1 MTNELFEKI
10 IAKINFSLLKKTPV
24 ILQSEAAECGIAC
37 LAMICGYYGLDID
50 LFNFR
55 QRYGS
60 PSQGVTLMSLSK
72 TAEHAGL
79 KSRALSLDLD
89 EIRQLKLPCVLHW
102 GMNHYVVLTKVR
114 KSSFVVHDPALGK
127 RIIGNQEMSNYFT
140 GIALELWP
148 DQNFQQ
154 EKAKSRLRLLDLMRN
169 IVGLKSVLLKI
180 FAFSVV
186 VEAIGLLLP
195 IGTQLV
201 TDHVIMAHD
210 QSLLSVIC
218 IGLVFFTLFRTFISM
233 LRAWTSLTLNTLT
246 NIQWKTT
253 LFDHLTSLPLSFFE
267 KRHLGD
273 IQSRFSSLDT
283 IRSTFTNSIVSGIID
298 SIMTIGLLIMLT
310 LYGGWLTW
318 VVVGFTLC
326 YAIMRLATY
335 HFYRR
340 VAEEQ
345 VIKGAR
351 SSSHFMESLYGI
363 STIKALNLKER
374 RSQHWL
380 NINIE
385 ACNAGIKQTRFD
397 MMFGGVNTFI
407 TAIDQVAVLW
417 LGAIMVIDNNMT
429 LGMFMAFNAYRGQ
442 FSQRASSLVD
452 LCMQLRMLSLHN
464 ERLSEIVFSEPEK
477 ELPAREVFSPDSG
490 AKLEVKNLCYQYDP
504 FSQPIFSNLNITIE
518 PGESVALVGPSGVG
532 KTTLLKVMCGLLSPT
547 SGDILADN
555 LDITKIGINNY
566 RLGTACV
573 LQEDRLFSGSLIDN
587 ISGFEDNAN
596 IDFVME
602 CAKRCNIHDEIMKM
616 PMGYETI
623 VGELGLGISGGQKQR
638 ILIARALYRKPSIL
652 FMDEATSHLDLK
664 NESVI
669 NQSISALSITRI
681 IVAHRPSTIASA
693 DRVIDLSQTKTV
705 AQALK
710 GENYA
715 RNVYWI

>member
-1 MTNELFEKI
+1 
-10 IAKINFSLLKKTPV
+10 
-24 ILQSEAAECGIAC
+24 
-37 LAMICGYYGLDID
+37 
-50 LFNFR
+50 
-55 QRYGS
+55 
-60 PSQGVTLMSLSK
+60 
-72 TAEHAGL
+72 
-79 KSRALSLDLD
+79 
-89 EIRQLKLPCVLHW
+89 
-102 GMNHYVVLTKVR
+102 
-114 KSSFVVHDPALGK
+114 
-127 RIIGNQEMSNYFT
+127 
-140 GIALELWP
+140 
-148 DQNFQQ
+148 
-154 EKAKSRLRLLDLMRN
+154 MRN
-169 IVGLKSVLLKI
+169 IVGLKSALLKI

-218 IGLVFFTLFRTFISM
+218 IGLGLFYTISH
-233 LRAWTSLTLNTLT
+233 LHQYAPRLDVLNAEYPDKYPVENHAFRSSGQSATIL
-246 NIQWKTT
+246 
-253 LFDHLTSLPLSFFE
+253 FE

-326 YAIMRLATY
+326 YAIMRFATY
-335 HFYRR
+335 RFYRR

-397 MMFGGVNTFI
+397 MLFSGINTFI

-464 ERLSEIVFSEPEK
+464 ERLSEIVFSEPEQ
-477 ELPAREVFSPDSG
+477 ELPTREVFSADSG

-504 FSQPIFSNLNITIE
+504 FSQPIFSNLNITVE

-547 SGDILADN
+547 SGDVLADN
-555 LDITKIGINNY
+555 LDITKIGLNNY
-566 RLGTACV
+566 RLGIACV

-587 ISGFEDNAN
+587 ISGFEDNAD

-602 CAKRCNIHDEIMKM
+602 CAKRCNIHDEIIKM

-638 ILIARALYRKPSIL
+638 ILIARALYRRPSIL
-652 FMDEATSHLDLK
+652 FY
-664 NESVI
+664 
-669 NQSISALSITRI
+669 
-681 IVAHRPSTIASA
+681 
-693 DRVIDLSQTKTV
+693 
-705 AQALK
+705 
-710 GENYA
+710 G
-715 RNVYWI
+715 

>member
-1 MTNELFEKI
+1 MNKELFTTIVSKL
-10 IAKINFSLLKKTPV
+10 NFSLRKKTPV
-24 ILQSEAAECGIAC
+24 ILQSESSECGIAC
-37 LAMICGYYGLDID
+37 LTMIAGFYGLDID

-60 PSQGVTLMSLSK
+60 ASQGASLLTLSK
-72 TAEHAGL
+72 TAENVGL

-89 EIRQLKLPCVLHW
+89 EIRQLKLPCIIHW
-102 GMNHYVVLTKVR
+102 SMNHYVVLTKVR
-114 KSSFVVHDPALGK
+114 KSSYVIHDPALGK
-127 RIIGNQEMSNYFT
+127 RIIGIQEMSNNFT
-140 GIALELWP
+140 GVALELWP
-148 DQNFQQ
+148 DQNFKQ

-169 IVGLKSVLLKI
+169 IVGLKSVLVKI

-233 LRAWTSLTLNTLT
+233 LRAWTSLQLNTLT

-253 LFDHLTSLPLSFFE
+253 LFDHLAKLPLSFFE

-283 IRSTFTNSIVSGIID
+283 IRGTFTNSIVSGIID

-310 LYGGWLTW
+310 LYGGWLVW

-335 HFYRR
+335 RFYRR
-340 VAEEQ
+340 VSEEQ

-363 STIKALNLKER
+363 STIKALNLQER

-380 NINIE
+380 NINID

-397 MMFGGVNTFI
+397 MMFGGINTFI
-407 TAIDQVAVLW
+407 SSIDQVVVLW
-417 LGAIMVIDNNMT
+417 LGAIMVIENNMT

-442 FSQRASSLVD
+442 FSQRASSLID
-452 LCMQLRMLSLHN
+452 LVMQLRMLSLHN

-477 ELPAREVFSPDSG
+477 EMATRKVFPENEG
-490 AKLEVKNLCYQYDP
+490 VRLEVKNLSYQYDP
-504 FSQPIFSNLNITIE
+504 FTQPIFTNIDIVVE
-518 PGESVALVGPSGVG
+518 PGESVALIGPSGVG

-547 SGDILADN
+547 TGDVLAN
-555 LDITKIGINNY
+555 QLNIQKIGLNNY
-566 RLGTACV
+566 RTGTACV
-573 LQEDRLFSGSLIDN
+573 LQEDRLFSGSIIDN
-587 ISGFEDNAN
+587 ICGFEDNPD
-596 IDFVME
+596 IDFITE
-602 CAKRCNIHDEIMKM
+602 CARRCNIHDEIMKM
-616 PMGYETI
+616 PMGYETM

-652 FMDEATSHLDLK
+652 FMDEATSHLDLT
-664 NESVI
+664 NESAI
-669 NQSISALSITRI
+669 NMAISDLSITRI

-693 DRVIDLSQTKTV
+693 DRIIDLSK
-705 AQALK
+705 
-710 GENYA
+710 
-715 RNVYWI
+715 RNINVSV

>member
-1 MTNELFEKI
+1 MNNELFATI
-10 IAKINFSLLKKTPV
+10 IAKINFSLRKKTPV
-24 ILQSEAAECGIAC
+24 ILQSEAAECGITC
-37 LAMICGYYGLDID
+37 LAMVCGYYGLDID

-60 PSQGVTLMSLSK
+60 ASQGVTLLSLSK
-72 TAEHAGL
+72 TAENAGL
-79 KSRALSLDLD
+79 KCRALSLDLN
-89 EIRQLKLPCVLHW
+89 EIRQLKLPCILHW

-114 KSSFVVHDPALGK
+114 KSSFVINDPAMGK
-127 RIIGNQEMSNYFT
+127 RIISMQEMSNNFT
-140 GIALELWP
+140 GVALELWP
-148 DQNFQQ
+148 DHNFQQ

-169 IVGLKSVLLKI
+169 IVGLKSVLVKI

-218 IGLVFFTLFRTFISM
+218 LGLVFFTLFRTFISM
-233 LRAWTSLTLNTLT
+233 LRAWTSLKLNTLT

-253 LFDHLTSLPLSFFE
+253 LFEHLTKLPLSFFE

-310 LYGGWLTW
+310 LYGGWLVW
-318 VVVGFTLC
+318 VVLGFTLC

-335 HFYRR
+335 RFYRR
-340 VAEEQ
+340 VSEEQ

-363 STIKALNLKER
+363 STIKALNLRER

-380 NINIE
+380 NINID

-397 MMFGGVNTFI
+397 MMFGGINTFI
-407 TAIDQVAVLW
+407 SSIDQVVVLW

-442 FSQRASSLVD
+442 FSQRASSLID
-452 LCMQLRMLSLHN
+452 LVMQLRMLSLHN

-477 ELPAREVFSPDSG
+477 ELATRRVFPENAG
-490 AKLEVKNLCYQYDP
+490 VRLEVKNLSYQYDP
-504 FSQPIFSNLNITIE
+504 FSQPIFANMNIVVE

-547 SGDILADN
+547 TGDVLADQ
-555 LDITKIGINNY
+555 LDIQKIGLNNY

-573 LQEDRLFSGSLIDN
+573 LQEDRLFSGSIIDN
-587 ISGFEDNAN
+587 ISGFEDNAD
-596 IDFVME
+596 IEFIIE
-602 CAKRCNIHDEIMKM
+602 CARRCNIHDEIMKM
-616 PMGYETI
+616 PMGYETM

-652 FMDEATSHLDLK
+652 FMDEATSHLDLS
-664 NESVI
+664 NESAI
-669 NQSISALSITRI
+669 NQAISDLSITRI

-693 DRVIDLSQTKTV
+693 DRIIDLSQRNIT
-705 AQALK
+705 AL
-710 GENYA
+710 A
-715 RNVYWI
+715 